1 MKMILVV
8 LSIVRQMRE
17 RTDSVEQK
25 MLNPNRVEDG
35 PAGKQGKIL
44 HLFIKKGM
52 AGDC

>member
-1 MKMILVV
+1 MILVV

-17 RTDSVEQK
+17 RTDSGE
-25 MLNPNRVEDG
+25 VEDG
-35 PAGKQGKIL
+35 PAGVGYYYGKQGKIS